1 MNENAIEVHNLS
13 KDYFI
18 SSRGENW
25 RAVVKNIFK
34 PEKTAVQAVKALNF
48 TIKNGEKVGFIGKN
62 GAGKTTTIKMLT
74 GTLFPSAGTCRVNG
88 YDPTKRINDFK
99 KSISVVMGNRSQLF
113 PDLTPRDY
121 LKLLQSMYDIPEE
134 IFQKTVNDLAQILNV
149 TSKLDVQTRKLS
161 LGERMKVEFLAGV
174 ATRPKILFLDEP
186 TIGLDVL
193 AKRDIRKFLLRL
205 NQEEKLTVFLTSHD
219 MEDIATICDH
229 LIIVNSG
236 QIMWDG
242 PKTDLL
248 ERFNQNK
255 YITFIKSENFNES
268 KLGTKIIDQDDLSV
282 TIKVPVEK
290 VDDQIAQL
298 ARDNQGSDYQINDLK
313 LEDIILELFAEEK
326 EK

>member
-1 MNENAIEVHNLS
+1 
-13 KDYFI
+13 
-18 SSRGENW
+18 
-25 RAVVKNIFK
+25 
-34 PEKTAVQAVKALNF
+34 
-48 TIKNGEKVGFIGKN
+48 
-62 GAGKTTTIKMLT
+62 
-74 GTLFPSAGTCRVNG
+74 
-88 YDPTKRINDFK
+88 
-99 KSISVVMGNRSQLF
+99 
-113 PDLTPRDY
+113 
-121 LKLLQSMYDIPEE
+121 MYDIPEE

-268 KLGTKIIDQDDLSV
+268 KLGAKIIDQDDLTV